1 MEWKENTSSIKGEA
15 EENQV
20 RLLNVGQ
27 ALRRDFVQMLSSLSE
42 QMALQKE
49 DECSQIIRDAKAY
62 IENHVYKDIS
72 LDLVAKEV
80 NISPYYFSKI
90 FKEEIGENFIDY
102 ITNIRIERAKKLL
115 RDKTLSIKEICME
128 VGYKD
133 PNYFSRL
140 FKKSVGFT
148 PTEYREEA

>member
-1 MEWKENTSSIKGEA
+1 MEIVNL
-15 EENQV
+15 NQE
-20 RLLNVGQ
+20 
-27 ALRRDFVQMLSSLSE
+27 SSLQKNDFE
-42 QMALQKE
+42 Q
-49 DECSQIIRDAKAY
+49 
-62 IENHVYKDIS
+62 
-72 LDLVAKEV
+72 
-80 NISPYYFSKI
+80 I